1 MMKRILISSF
11 VLFCMVFAGC
21 KVNYSLSGINLGDA
35 KTVSVSYF
43 QSNAPLAK
51 PSYANTLTESLKD
64 MLMTQTPLSLLS
76 SGADLQYEGAV
87 TDYSVSPVAIQS
99 GVDRA
104 ALNRLTITISVK
116 YTNNRDPGKSA
127 EFSVS
132 KYTDYPSSQN
142 LSSTE
147 DALIKTINDQILQE
161 IFNKTLTNW

>member
-1 MMKRILISSF
+1 MKHLQLTSF
-11 VLFCMVFAGC
+11 LYLLMLCTGC
-21 KVNYSLSGINLGDA
+21 KVNYSLSGINLGEA
-35 KTVSVSYF
+35 KTASVSYF

-51 PSYANTLTESLKD
+51 PSYANTLTEALKD
-64 MLMTQTPLSLLS
+64 MLLTQTPLSVVTN
-76 SGADLQYEGAV
+76 GADLQYEGAV

-104 ALNRLTITISVK
+104 ALNRLTISISVK
-116 YTNNRDPGKSA
+116 YTNNREPGRST